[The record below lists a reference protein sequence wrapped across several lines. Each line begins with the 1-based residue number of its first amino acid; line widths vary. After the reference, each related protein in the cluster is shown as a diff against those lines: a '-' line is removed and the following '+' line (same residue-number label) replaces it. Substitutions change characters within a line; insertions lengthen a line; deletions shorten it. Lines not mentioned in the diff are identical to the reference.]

1 MSNKSENKEEIRAPL
16 LDYRSSHTI
25 IAPAKI
31 IYEIEDGGDDEGTLS
46 LKVWTET
53 KKLWRVVGPA
63 IFSRIASY
71 SMFVITQAFAGHLG
85 DLELAGMSIASNVIV
100 GFDFGLMLGM
110 ASALETLCGQAY
122 GAKKHYMLGVYL
134 QRSWIVL
141 FLCSLIMLP
150 AFVFTAPILKLMGQ
164 PSDVA
169 ELAGVVALCFIPLH
183 FSFVVQLPMQRF
195 LQSQLKNS
203 VIAWMNL
210 VGLLVHVLLSW
221 LVVYRLRLG
230 VVGTA
235 LTLNFSWWFVA
246 VGLFLYTVCGGCPMT
261 WTGFSGEAFSGLWE
275 FLKLSASSGVML
287 CLENWYYRILI
298 VMTGNL
304 KNAEIAVD
312 ALSICSQLLVTSMS
326 INGWEMMIPLAF
338 FAGTGGVRV
347 ANELGAGNGKGAK
360 FATIVSVT
368 QSIVIGLI
376 FWLLIMFSH
385 NQLALIFTSSKIVL
399 EAVSKLSL
407 LLALTV
413 LLNSVQPILSGVAV
427 GSGWQSYVAY
437 INLCCYYLIGLP
449 LGVLMGWV
457 FHQGVEGIWA
467 GMIIGGT
474 AIQTMI
480 LAIITIRC
488 DWEKEAAK
496 AALHVRKW
504 SIDKQ

>member
-1 MSNKSENKEEIRAPL
+1 MSNKSENEKEIRAPL

-25 IAPAKI
+25 IAPTKI
-31 IYEIEDGGDDEGTLS
+31 IDEIEDGCDDEGTLS

-100 GFDFGLMLGM
+100 GFDFGLMAIVEKLGM

-150 AFVFTAPILKLMGQ
+150 AFVFTTPILKLMGQ
-164 PSDVA
+164 PDDVA

-183 FSFVVQLPMQRF
+183 FSLAVQLPMQRF

-210 VGLLVHVLLSW
+210 VALLAHVLLSW

-287 CLENWYYRILI
+287 WLGKLVLQDSYSDDWKSQECRNYSGCLVHMHEHQWLGDDDSSRFFCWNWDLL
-298 VMTGNL
+298 NL
-304 KNAEIAVD
+304 SRKEAMNKLCNEIA
-312 ALSICSQLLVTSMS
+312 LRIWRSIPDNM
-326 INGWEMMIPLAF
+326 E
-338 FAGTGGVRV
+338 
-347 ANELGAGNGKGAK
+347 
-360 FATIVSVT
+360 
-368 QSIVIGLI
+368 
-376 FWLLIMFSH
+376 
-385 NQLALIFTSSKIVL
+385 
-399 EAVSKLSL
+399 
-407 LLALTV
+407 
-413 LLNSVQPILSGVAV
+413 
-427 GSGWQSYVAY
+427 
-437 INLCCYYLIGLP
+437 
-449 LGVLMGWV
+449 
-457 FHQGVEGIWA
+457 
-467 GMIIGGT
+467 
-474 AIQTMI
+474 
-480 LAIITIRC
+480 
-488 DWEKEAAK
+488 
-496 AALHVRKW
+496 
-504 SIDKQ
+504 IDMEE